1 MKNGENHIQFIGHR
15 NQFSSVEGQYT
26 LLTSDGKYHSF
37 TYEIPIG
44 DFDYNGLSMREYE
57 ISDEDNFF
65 KTGTLEL
72 SMNGTAMDARWY
84 VNSKG
89 FFISDL
95 KRLSPSLDLNP
106 APPALV
112 SNSRPVRNQPR
123 VSGLGAVLNRVLNPS
138 FSRPELLTGN
148 RSVQPGK

>member
-1 MKNGENHIQFIGHR
+1 M
-15 NQFSSVEGQYT
+15 EGQYT

-57 ISDEDNFF
+57 ISNEDNFF

-72 SMNGTAMDARWY
+72 SMNGTTMDARWY
-84 VNSKG
+84 VNNKG

-95 KRLSPSLDLNP
+95 KRISPSLDLNP

-112 SNSRPVRNQPR
+112 SNNRPVRNQPR
-123 VSGLGAVLNRVLNPS
+123 EASGLGALINRVLNPT
-138 FSRPELLTGN
+138 FG
-148 RSVQPGK
+148 RS